1 MSKMKDKLIESYAND
16 REIAYVEGGG
26 VNEQYHDWLDDQL
39 GKAEDTLKRV
49 SGLMDTSTDEVV
61 RKVVHGLIH
70 AYYSERRESM
80 K

>member
-1 MSKMKDKLIESYAND
+1 MGKMKDQLIEGYAND
-16 REIAYVEGGG
+16 IEVAYIEGGG
-26 VNEQYHDWLDDQL
+26 INEQYSDWIVDQL
-39 GKAEDTLKRV
+39 AKAEDTLKRV

>member
-1 MSKMKDKLIESYAND
+1 MGKMKDKLIEGYAND
-16 REIAYVEGGG
+16 IEVAYIEGGG
-26 VNEQYHDWLDDQL
+26 VNEQYSDWTVNQL

-70 AYYSERRESM
+70 AYYRERRESM